1 MIGSFTYETVGFN
14 PTALIIVLSAVTVIS
29 LSLLAIGRLNDKL
42 GNYNAEDNLYMS
54 AGIVAVLGALL
65 GSIIPVAVEQTRMAN
80 VNEYNYITAANQE
93 FESLGYEDLTLNE
106 DNWSASLDGKYVKG
120 SLEYIEN
127 NTYEIY
133 QYESK

>member
-1 MIGSFTYETVGFN
+1 MSRLRGLN

-29 LSLLAIGRLNDKL
+29 LALLAIGRLNDKL
-42 GNYNAEDNLYMS
+42 GNYTAEDALYMS

-65 GSIIPVAVEQTRMAN
+65 GSIIPVAVEQTRRAN

-106 DNWSASLDGKYVKG
+106 DDWSASLDGKYVKG